1 MERIGLALLVLIA
14 VVAFVGLIKLDTSTG
29 NVYYTSYQNPQ
40 SVVGRLT
47 NAPGAQF
54 VTGMANGEI
63 VGRGEVQNGVYQLPL
78 SGGWRASQSI
88 GLFVN
93 GDKWCTAIPVSRI
106 LDPQQRL
113 YSGPVVVDLECA

>member
-1 MERIGLALLVLIA
+1 MEKIGLALLVLIA
-14 VVAFVGLIKLDTSTG
+14 VVAFVGLVKLDTSTG

-40 SVVGRLT
+40 SAVGRLT

-54 VTGMANGEI
+54 LIGMANGET
-63 VGRGEVQNGVYQLPL
+63 VARGEVQNGVYQVSL
-78 SGGWRASQSI
+78 SGSWRTSQSI
-88 GLFVN
+88 GIFVN
-93 GDKWCTAIPVSRI
+93 GDKWCTALPVSRI

>member
-1 MERIGLALLVLIA
+1 MERIALALLVVIA
-14 VVAFVGLIKLDTSTG
+14 AVAFVGLIKLDTSTG

-40 SVVGRLT
+40 AVAGRLT

-54 VTGMANGEI
+54 LVGMANGEQ
-63 VGRGEVQNGVYQLPL
+63 VAVGEVQNGVYQVSL
-78 SGGWRASQSI
+78 SGSWRTSQSI
-88 GLFVN
+88 GIFVN
-93 GDKWCTAIPVSRI
+93 GDRWCTAIPVSRI